1 MAFGFLKKLVAIVTG
16 KKTGAP
22 KNGKGAQGGSA
33 QQQGGGGRGRRGKR
47 GRRGGGGGERAQQ
60 GGEQQKAGSQP
71 QKGEAQQR
79 RDGQQPR
86 GERRQ
91 DGQSRRDG
99 QQARGE
105 RGREGQRRDRGRE
118 RDGDRRRDGSRRG
131 PKPVNTAANEMRPG
145 GVVSAEEMEARKA
158 AHAAWDPATFVVPEA
173 EGKKRFHDFDLPSEV
188 MHGIADLGF
197 QYCTEIQ
204 ALSLQN
210 ALDGKN
216 IAGKAQTGSGKT
228 AAFLVAILTR
238 YLRTPENRAKAG
250 GCPRA
255 LVIAPT
261 RELVI
266 QICKDADAIGKY
278 CGLRSLAVYGGMDF
292 DRQKEEILDAPVDL
306 LVATPGRLLD
316 FCQRHV
322 LDLSKVDTLVID
334 EADRMLDMG
343 FIPDVSRIMSHLPPK
358 DRRATML
365 YSATLTDDVMRLAS
379 RWMEEPVRAEVESE
393 HNATDTVRQVVYVI
407 RAEDKFKVLFNHIA
421 LHPEARAIV
430 FCNRK
435 STTEDV
441 YESLERRGVK
451 CEMLSGDVNQNKRLR
466 VLEDFRAGKIKIVVA
481 TDVAGRG
488 IHVDDIEYVI
498 NFDFP
503 YEAED
508 YVHRIGRTGRAGNT
522 GIAISFADENESFA
536 IPEIEEYIK
545 EPLKCTV
552 IQDDDPLLK
561 PLEKLARGQRSELAE
576 VDEAAKAAVDAR
588 EAVTEQQKAA
598 AAALVGGMVVKN
610 AAGKEGRVLVKED
623 LPPRPLPTFENALE
637 PKKVVDESNVYAK
650 PVAQKQ
656 RFEEWALEAPA
667 PAETPAPAPEAPAAA
682 PAAPKAV
689 VESPVVALPTAP
701 EAPKTAE

>member
-1 MAFGFLKKLVAIVTG
+1 MAFGFIGKLVELITG
-16 KKTGAP
+16 KKAAP
-22 KNGKGAQGGSA
+22 HRQKKQDQGGN
-33 QQQGGGGRGRRGKR
+33 GRGKHGKR
-47 GRRGGGGGERAQQ
+47 GRHGKNGGEKKGAEKAKKGPQSAESRQQ
-60 GGEQQKAGSQP
+60 QRPQQ
-71 QKGEAQQR
+71 QQR
-79 RDGQQPR
+79 RD
-86 GERRQ
+86 
-91 DGQSRRDG
+91 
-99 QQARGE
+99 
-105 RGREGQRRDRGRE
+105 
-118 RDGDRRRDGSRRG
+118 DRRRDGQRRDGADARRGERRHDDRRHERGGRGDRRRG
-131 PKPVNTAANEMRPG
+131 PAPVNTAANEMRPG
-145 GVVSAEEMEARKA
+145 GVVTPEELARRQA
-158 AHAAWDPATFVVPEA
+158 AHAAWSVEQFAVPPA

-228 AAFLVAILTR
+228 AAFLVSILTR
-238 YLRTPENRAKAG
+238 YLRTPDARASKG

-278 CGLRSLAVYGGMDF
+278 CNLRSLAVYGGMDYE
-292 DRQKEEILDAPVDL
+292 RQKAELQEAPVDL

-316 FCQRHV
+316 FCNQHV
-322 LDLSKVDTLVID
+322 IDLTKVDTLVID

-343 FIPDVSRIMSHLPPK
+343 FIPDVRRIMGRLPPK
-358 DRRATML
+358 DKRATML
-365 YSATLTDDVMRLAS
+365 YSATLTDSVMELAS
-379 RWMEEPVRAEVESE
+379 QWMEQPFKAEVDSG

-407 RAEDKFKVLFNHIA
+407 RSEDKFKVLFNHIA

-441 YESLERRGVK
+441 YESLKRRGVA
-451 CEMLSGDVNQNKRLR
+451 CEMLSGDVNQNRRLKT
-466 VLEDFRAGKIKIVVA
+466 LEEFRAGKVKIVVA

-522 GIAISFADENESFA
+522 GIAISFADEDESFA

-545 EPLKCTV
+545 EPLKCTLL
-552 IQDDDPLLK
+552 QDDDPLLK
-561 PLEKLARGQRSELAE
+561 PLDKLARGEKAELKP

-588 EAVTEQQKAA
+588 EAVTEEQKEA
-598 AAALVGGMVVKN
+598 AAALVGAREGMVVKN
-610 AAGKEGRVLVKED
+610 AAGKEGVVAIKED
-623 LPPRPLPTFENALE
+623 EPLQRKMPTFEKALE
-637 PKKVVDESNVYAK
+637 PKKVVDESDAYSK
-650 PVAQKQ
+650 PVEQKT
-656 RFEEWALEAPA
+656 RYEEWS
-667 PAETPAPAPEAPAAA
+667 
-682 PAAPKAV
+682 V
-689 VESPVVALPTAP
+689 
-701 EAPKTAE
+701 

>member
-1 MAFGFLKKLVAIVTG
+1 MAFGFLKKLVQKITG
-16 KKTGAP
+16 KDTSASKG
-22 KNGKGAQGGSA
+22 GKGSSNGAKKD
-33 QQQGGGGRGRRGKR
+33 GGGGRGRRGKR
-47 GRRGGGGGERAQQ
+47 GRHGNGGGQQ
-60 GGEQQKAGSQP
+60 QQQRPQQQQQQRQGQP
-71 QKGEAQQR
+71 QQRPAGQQ
-79 RDGQQPR
+79 QQPR
-86 GERRQ
+86 PPRKDGTQGERRS
-91 DGQSRRDG
+91 D
-99 QQARGE
+99 RGS
-105 RGREGQRRDRGRE
+105 RRDRGDRG
-118 RDGDRRRDGSRRG
+118 GDRRRDGSRRG
-131 PKPVNTAANEMRPG
+131 PKSVNTAANEMRPG
-145 GVVSAEEMEARKA
+145 GVVSSEEMAARKA
-158 AHAAWDPATFVVPEA
+158 AHATWDPASFAVEPV
-173 EGKKRFHDFDLPSEV
+173 EGKMRFQDFDLPSEV

-238 YLRTPENRAKAG
+238 YLRTPESRAKTG
-250 GCPRA
+250 GTPRA

-278 CGLRSLAVYGGMDF
+278 CGLRSLAVYGGMDM
-292 DRQKEEILDAPVDL
+292 DRQREELQEAPVDL

-322 LDLSKVDTLVID
+322 VDLRSVDTLVID

-343 FIPDVSRIMSHLPPK
+343 FIPDVRRIMSHLPQK
-358 DRRATML
+358 DKRATML

-379 RWMEEPVRAEVESE
+379 QWMEEPVKAEVESE

-421 LHPEARAIV
+421 LHPDARAIV

-441 YESLERRGVK
+441 YESLKRRGVK
-451 CEMLSGDVNQNKRLR
+451 CEMLSGDVSQNKRLQ
-466 VLEDFRAGKIKIVVA
+466 VLENFRAGKIKIVVA

-522 GIAISFADENESFA
+522 GIAISFADEDESFA
-536 IPEIEEYIK
+536 IPEIEEYIN
-545 EPLKCTV
+545 EPLKCTI

-561 PLEKLARGQRSELAE
+561 PLEKLARGQTSTLKP
-576 VDEAAKAAVDAR
+576 VDEAAKAEVDAR
-588 EAVTEQQKAA
+588 EAVTEEQKAA
-598 AAALVGGMVVKN
+598 AAAMVGGLAVKT
-610 AAGKEGRVLVKED
+610 AAGKTGFVRDDAIVRKEPN
-623 LPPRPLPTFENALE
+623 LENALD
-637 PKKVVDESNVYAK
+637 PK
-650 PVAQKQ
+650 PVADEADAYVKPVEQKA
-656 RFEEWALEAPA
+656 RLEEWVPPA
-667 PAETPAPAPEAPAAA
+667 GTPPAGAAA
-682 PAAPKAV
+682 LVAANEPQKPI
-689 VESPVVALPTAP
+689 EGSDGPVRQNGEQAKQEQPTT
-701 EAPKTAE
+701 EG

>member
-1 MAFGFLKKLVAIVTG
+1 M
-16 KKTGAP
+16 
-22 KNGKGAQGGSA
+22 
-33 QQQGGGGRGRRGKR
+33 
-47 GRRGGGGGERAQQ
+47 
-60 GGEQQKAGSQP
+60 
-71 QKGEAQQR
+71 
-79 RDGQQPR
+79 
-86 GERRQ
+86 
-91 DGQSRRDG
+91 
-99 QQARGE
+99 
-105 RGREGQRRDRGRE
+105 
-118 RDGDRRRDGSRRG
+118 
-131 PKPVNTAANEMRPG
+131 NTAADEMRPG
-145 GVVSAEEMEARKA
+145 GVVTEEERARRQQ
-158 AHAAWDPATFVVPEA
+158 AHAAWSIDQFAVAPV
-173 EGKKRFHDFDLPSEV
+173 EGKKRFHDFDLPAEV

-204 ALSLQN
+204 ALSLQS
-210 ALDGKN
+210 ALEGKN

-238 YLRTPENRAKAG
+238 YLRTPDRRAQKG

-292 DRQKEEILDAPVDL
+292 DRQREELLDAPVDL

-322 LDLSKVDTLVID
+322 INLKSVDTLVID

-343 FIPDVSRIMSHLPPK
+343 FIPDVRRIMGHLPPK
-358 DRRATML
+358 DKRATML

-379 RWMEEPVRAEVESE
+379 QWMEEPVKAEVESE

-407 RAEDKFKVLFNHIA
+407 RSEDKFKVLFNHIS
-421 LHPEARAIV
+421 LHPDARAIV

-441 YESLERRGVK
+441 YESLKRRGVK
-451 CEMLSGDVNQNKRLR
+451 CEMLSGDVSQNKRLQ
-466 VLEDFRAGKIKIVVA
+466 VLEGFRAGKIKIVVA

-522 GIAISFADENESFA
+522 GIAISFADEDESFA
-536 IPEIEEYIK
+536 IPEIEEYIN
-545 EPLKCTV
+545 EPLKCTI

-561 PLEKLARGQRSELAE
+561 PLEKLARGETATLKP

-588 EAVTEQQKAA
+588 EAVTEEQKAA
-598 AAALVGGMVVKN
+598 AAAMVGGLAVKT
-610 AAGKEGRVLVKED
+610 ASGKTGFVRDDAITRKEPN
-623 LPPRPLPTFENALE
+623 LENALD
-637 PKKVVDESNVYAK
+637 PKPLADESDAYVK
-650 PVAQKQ
+650 PIEQTS
-656 RFEEWALEAPA
+656 RLEEWAPPTGPAKSGEEAG
-667 PAETPAPAPEAPAAA
+667 AAA
-682 PAAPKAV
+682 LVAADDPQKPI
-689 VESPVVALPTAP
+689 EGSGGPVQQNGEQAKNEQTTKKD
-701 EAPKTAE
+701 E